1 MPIYFETADGPQHI
15 PEEIIAQG
23 GAATEA
29 YIAEQG
35 WQPPPPPPAPAAEAT
50 DVPSSPVAAHDL
62 QRDEEG

>member
-35 WQPPPPPPAPAAEAT
+35 WQPPPPPSPDATPVAPAP
-50 DVPSSPVAAHDL
+50 DPVVDPTPL
-62 QRDEEG
+62 DEEG